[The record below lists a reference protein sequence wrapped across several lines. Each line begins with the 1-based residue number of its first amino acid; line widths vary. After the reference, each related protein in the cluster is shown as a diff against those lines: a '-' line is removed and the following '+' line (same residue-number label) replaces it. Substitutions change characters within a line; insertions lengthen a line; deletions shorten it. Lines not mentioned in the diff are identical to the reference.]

1 MNGLG
6 FHLIEIMKANSSREI
21 SIKQNGELQDFIR
34 IDKPEKDKDQKQ
46 KSLINNAAVNHERV
60 LHNSVTSIHL
70 TKPECLGD
78 QTQDNIRKRV

>member
-34 IDKPEKDKDQKQ
+34 IDKPEKDKD
-46 KSLINNAAVNHERV
+46 
-60 LHNSVTSIHL
+60 
-70 TKPECLGD
+70 
-78 QTQDNIRKRV
+78 